1 MFFLYQKFSC
11 KQRKF
16 HFWYKWK
23 QHYGPYKYQIAAL
36 KNELNLIDSHFYLAK
51 IWCSFYKLFQ
61 RIVMETYLVLILL
74 TSNII
79 TEVNMVQFY
88 SYFLKLKIELVSL
101 QTCVNIHTDYN
112 FEETFQILS
121 IFF

>member
-1 MFFLYQKFSC
+1 
-11 KQRKF
+11 
-16 HFWYKWK
+16 
-23 QHYGPYKYQIAAL
+23 
-36 KNELNLIDSHFYLAK
+36 
-51 IWCSFYKLFQ
+51 
-61 RIVMETYLVLILL
+61 METYLVLILL

-112 FEETFQILS
+112 FEERHFKSYPYFSKYWFKHQI
-121 IFF
+121 